1 MSYQIDLSN
10 LRSETQAELHSPP
23 RTNLSVTAPSL
34 NKMHGGSEV
43 QKQTLLGPSV
53 ENMYRMS
60 NLDTRVGDHNLYG
73 SGPSVGNMHRMI
85 DMHTRVGDQNLYG
98 FGPCVDD
105 FYKMSNR
112 DARVGEQNLDGPG
125 PSVNI
130 LIALDD
136 LNIRAGDQNVCDSK
150 PCIRIENVGDDLRSL
165 VIPMNPLPAQSVE
178 VGFRGEIDDQNLH
191 GHQSP
196 QSNPLYGGGG

>member
-98 FGPCVDD
+98 
-105 FYKMSNR
+105 SR
-112 DARVGEQNLDGPG
+112 
-125 PSVNI
+125 PS
-130 LIALDD
+130 
-136 LNIRAGDQNVCDSK
+136 
-150 PCIRIENVGDDLRSL
+150 IEF
-165 VIPMNPLPAQSVE
+165 IE
-178 VGFRGEIDDQNLH
+178 
-191 GHQSP
+191 
-196 QSNPLYGGGG
+196 